1 MATLAASVQQNK
13 NGVAARVNG
22 VEIPA
27 HDVAGEMQRL
37 QAQVAGQVAP
47 GDQARMQTMVEHQAV
62 ENAISRKLLLEEVKR
77 ENVTIPD
84 ADVEAEF
91 QRFRAQF
98 PDSATFVQ
106 QLQSAGLT
114 QESVRDRL
122 RENLQINSV
131 VESHT
136 AQAGLV
142 TPQDVETFYRENPE
156 QFRSPEQVRAS
167 HILVRSDTTETPQ
180 ARSAHRAR
188 ADSLLAEL
196 KKGAD
201 FATVARQNSEDPG
214 SAERGGDLDYFARGQ
229 MVPAF
234 DTAAFSLGIGQMS
247 GIVETPF
254 GYHILKV
261 TDKKSA
267 GMVSLDEVRPRLEQ
281 YLQTRG
287 KSEALRAWVMQLR
300 TAAKVEVADSTG
312 ALVAAP
318 PPPSAAMPP
327 VTGQTP

>member
-1 MATLAASVQQNK
+1 MN
-13 NGVAARVNG
+13 
-22 VEIPA
+22 
-27 HDVAGEMQRL
+27 
-37 QAQVAGQVAP
+37 
-47 GDQARMQTMVEHQAV
+47 
-62 ENAISRKLLLEEVKR
+62 
-77 ENVTIPD
+77 
-84 ADVEAEF
+84 
-91 QRFRAQF
+91 
-98 PDSATFVQ
+98 
-106 QLQSAGLT
+106 QL
-114 QESVRDRL
+114 
-122 RENLQINSV
+122 

-136 AQAGLV
+136 AQAGQV
-142 TPQDVETFYRENPE
+142 SPQDIETFYRQNPE

-180 ARSAHRAR
+180 ARSADRAR

-234 DTAAFSLGIGQMS
+234 DNAAFSLDVGQLS

-267 GMVSLDEVRPRLEQ
+267 GTVSLDEVRPRLEQ

-287 KSEALRAWVMQLR
+287 KSEALRTWVMQLR
-300 TAAKVEVADSTG
+300 SAAKVEVADSTG
-312 ALVAAP
+312 ALVSAP
-318 PPPSAAMPP
+318 PPSMAMPP
-327 VTGQTP
+327 ATGQTP